1 MDILIIDTEV
11 RVLGCLMEKE
21 ITTPDYYPLSLNA
34 LTNACNQKS
43 NRDPIVDYDEETVVR
58 ALEGLKEQQL
68 TRQSNVSRV
77 PKFEQNFTVSHKLV
91 KREAAVLC
99 VLLLRGPQTVGEI
112 RGRTERLYRF
122 AGLEEV
128 EETLGSLADLG
139 YVVRL
144 PRQPGRKESRFMH
157 LLSGEPE
164 VEQEGAVPAGPAI
177 LVRSRGADERIV
189 ALTEEVSE
197 LRRELQ
203 ELKQAFS
210 DFKDQFD

>member
-1 MDILIIDTEV
+1 M
-11 RVLGCLMEKE
+11 
-21 ITTPDYYPLSLNA
+21 
-34 LTNACNQKS
+34 
-43 NRDPIVDYDEETVVR
+43 
-58 ALEGLKEQQL
+58 
-68 TRQSNVSRV
+68 
-77 PKFEQNFTVSHKLV
+77 
-91 KREAAVLC
+91 
-99 VLLLRGPQTVGEI
+99 
-112 RGRTERLYRF
+112 
-122 AGLEEV
+122 
-128 EETLGSLADLG
+128 GSLADLG

-164 VEQEGAVPAGPAI
+164 VEQEGAVPAGSAI

>member
-21 ITTPDYYPLSLNA
+21 IATPDYYPLSLNA

-77 PKFEQNFTVSHKLV
+77 PKFEQSFTVSHKLV

-99 VLLLRGPQTVGEI
+99 VLLLRGPQTVG
-112 RGRTERLYRF
+112 
-122 AGLEEV
+122 
-128 EETLGSLADLG
+128 
-139 YVVRL
+139 
-144 PRQPGRKESRFMH
+144 
-157 LLSGEPE
+157 
-164 VEQEGAVPAGPAI
+164 
-177 LVRSRGADERIV
+177 
-189 ALTEEVSE
+189 
-197 LRRELQ
+197 
-203 ELKQAFS
+203 
-210 DFKDQFD
+210 